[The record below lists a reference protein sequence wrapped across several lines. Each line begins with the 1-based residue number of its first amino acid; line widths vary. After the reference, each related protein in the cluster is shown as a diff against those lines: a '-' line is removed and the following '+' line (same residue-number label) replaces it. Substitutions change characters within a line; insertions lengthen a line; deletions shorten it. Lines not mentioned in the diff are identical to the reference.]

1 MAERSLRDSPTLSP
15 RPRVLV
21 TRRLPERVEAA
32 LRTAFDVTLST
43 DDVPLS
49 ETALKQSLHEY
60 DAILPTVTDRFPA
73 HVFARP
79 DASAPFRCRLLAN
92 FGVGVNHIALEA
104 ARSAGI
110 VVTNTPDVLTDDTA
124 DLTMLLMLA
133 LLRRAGEGEREL
145 RAGRWTGWRPT
156 HLLGRRLS
164 GKTLGIV
171 GFGRIGRA
179 VAHRARLGFGMRV
192 LAWTRTVPTDA
203 AAREGVEFVPTL
215 DALLPQVDILSLH
228 CPATPDTR
236 HLIDARALAQL
247 RPEAVLVNAA
257 RGDVVDEAALV
268 DALERG
274 QLAGAALDVFEREP
288 AVHPGLLAREDV
300 VLLPHQGSGTVESR
314 EAMGLRALENLRAFF
329 AGEPPRDRV
338 V

>member
-32 LRTAFDVTLST
+32 LRSAFDVTLST

-49 ETALKQSLHEY
+49 EPALARSLHEY
-60 DAILPTVTDRFPA
+60 DAVLPTVTDRFPA
-73 HVFARP
+73 HLFARS
-79 DASAPFRCRLLAN
+79 DTSTPFRCRLLAN
-92 FGVGVNHIALEA
+92 FGVGVNHIALDA
-104 ARSAGI
+104 ARRAGI

-133 LLRRAGEGEREL
+133 VLRRAGEGEREL
-145 RAGRWTGWRPT
+145 RAGRWAGWRPT
-156 HLLGRRLS
+156 HLLGRRMS
-164 GKTLGIV
+164 FKTLGIV

-203 AAREGVEFVPTL
+203 AAREGVEFVATL
-215 DALLPQVDILSLH
+215 DALLPRVDILSLH

-236 HLIDARALAQL
+236 HLIGARALALL

-268 DALERG
+268 HALERG
-274 QLAGAALDVFEREP
+274 ELAGAALDVFEHEP
-288 AVHPGLLAREDV
+288 TVHPGLLTREDV

-314 EAMGLRALENLRAFF
+314 EAMGMRALENLRAFF
-329 AGEPPRDRV
+329 AGDPPRDRV